1 MVKKMA
7 DETKD
12 GLLLKF
18 TGKATILFELEDF
31 DPISIGINDIELCT
45 KIMQLLIDNSVEYF
59 TAEASND
66 EMIERYRKVL
76 DEIK

>member
-1 MVKKMA
+1 MA

-12 GLLLKF
+12 GLELRF

-31 DPISIGINDIELCT
+31 DPINIGVNDIELCT
-45 KIMQLLIDNSVEYF
+45 KIMKLLIDNSVEDF
-59 TAEASND
+59 NVEVSTD
-66 EMIERYRKVL
+66 EMNERYRKVL

>member
-1 MVKKMA
+1 MA

-12 GLLLKF
+12 SLELRF

-31 DPISIGINDIELCT
+31 APISIGVNDKEICT
-45 KIMQLLIDNSVEYF
+45 KIMQLLIDNSVEHF